1 MISATCFST
10 HDLGAVAA
18 PSALARHPSRP
29 PNSRRSWAA
38 STGAA
43 ATGCLRAARF
53 SRSRRRAPSRRYISA
68 VSRCDLGAIS
78 PQDFY
83 TDATC
88 SGTSV
93 HTRDANSYAT
103 ANTMS
108 CLQDEDATS
117 TSFRCRADDKELTA
131 KWCAIPTRSRAP
143 AHRPTR
149 VAHTPIAARLA
160 SAPRSCMPP
169 K

>member
-1 MISATCFST
+1 MISATFVLMISASSLPLQLWRGIPHARPT
-10 HDLGAVAA
+10 LGDRGRPVWVLRRRDACVRYASHVHA
-18 PSALARHPSRP
+18 GARHL
-29 PNSRRSWAA
+29 
-38 STGAA
+38 G
-43 ATGCLRAARF
+43 G
-53 SRSRRRAPSRRYISA
+53 ISA
-68 VSRCDLGAIS
+68 VSRRDLGAIS

-88 SGTSV
+88 SGTAV
-93 HTRDANSYAT
+93 HTRDVNGYAT
-103 ANTMS
+103 ANAMS
-108 CLQDEDATS
+108 CLEDEDATS
-117 TSFRCRADDKELTA
+117 TSFSCRADAKELTA

-160 SAPRSCMPP
+160 SVPRSCMPP